1 MKSFEY
7 RKVLKLITGKFV
19 RHFIYVNPFD
29 TEITVTSDKLQQQNS
44 NKSVGV
50 KLANSLKTV
59 SHDKR

>member
-7 RKVLKLITGKFV
+7 RKVLRLITGKFV

-29 TEITVTSDKLQQQNS
+29 TEITVTSDKLQQNS